1 MKIEL
6 ILHKDNGEIRR
17 YPVYR
22 LDKFDGMWTARYVI
36 LKDGKHEARRAVI
49 DGEKARLDIEEQG
62 EK

>member
-22 LDKFDGMWTARYVI
+22 MDKFDGMWIARYVI
-36 LKDGKHEARRAVI
+36 LRDGKHEARRAVV
-49 DGEKARLDIEEQG
+49 DGEKVKIEV
-62 EK
+62 KA